1 MSAGRIASLG
11 ATLDFHHG
19 LRAAKLRRNP
29 TCAAGVGLRLGLV
42 PIVGAALLSGVAAQ
56 AQTLKASAPVPVT
69 PASGSVVTT
78 RTPTVTTENAHGL
91 YVPAV
96 FTYLFEVYDADAG
109 MMLTASG
116 AVGQGALETSFRVPT
131 MLEYATTYWWRV
143 RAELDGEDGPW
154 SATFSFVTPD
164 PPPPPPP
171 SAGPLSFTD
180 VSVAS
185 GVAPSVLGGHGAMFG
200 DATGTGGPDL
210 YITMNFDGPQADL
223 FFVNNGDSTFTEEG
237 AARGV
242 DDFDVGS
249 HGAAFADL
257 DGDGDL
263 DLVNGATGG
272 AGAPN
277 NIFRNNGQGFF
288 TDVTPASMA
297 TRAEATRGLVAFD
310 MDRDGDLDIFA
321 VSGFLGSGDPAGE
334 RNELYRNDGNL
345 QFTSITSGAAYDAEA
360 GQGVTDT
367 DYDGDGD
374 IDLIASNRS
383 GPLVVLR
390 NDGGVFTQVTAAGIG
405 LDRGAASGITMAD
418 IDTDGD
424 QDMLL
429 VDLNASDE
437 RVGSLFRNDG
447 AGTFTRLREFTG
459 FDGFM
464 GGFADLD
471 NDQDLDLVF
480 AGDDVSYLNDGAGRF
495 TPGPAVPVTGIDDPR
510 AIAFAD
516 IDGDGDLDFAIGAKR
531 SSNWMVRNNVSGP
544 NWLKVVL
551 ISPQGQLGAFGT
563 KVAIYPDGR
572 VGASMIGMRESRS
585 NNGYLGQDDPTLH
598 FGLGS
603 VRAVTMIATF
613 LDGSIRVLTGVTA
626 NQTVTVDGRTT
637 SAFGLRHR
645 QRAPGRPW

>member
-1 MSAGRIASLG
+1 MLG
-11 ATLDFHHG
+11 FPHR
-19 LRAAKLRRNP
+19 LRDNRS
-29 TCAAGVGLRLGLV
+29 VGAVHRLGLV
-42 PIVGAALLSGVAAQ
+42 PIVVAVLMTSVGAQ

-78 RTPTVTTENAHGL
+78 RTPTLTTENAHGL
-91 YVPAV
+91 FVPAV
-96 FTYLFEVYDADAG
+96 FTYYFEVYDADAG
-109 MMLTASG
+109 MPLTASG
-116 AVGQGALETSFRVPT
+116 VVGQGALQSSFRIPT
-131 MLEYATTYWWRV
+131 TLEYATTYWWRV
-143 RAELDGEDGPW
+143 RAELDGADGPW
-154 SATFSFVTPD
+154 SATVTFVTPD
-164 PPPPPPP
+164 PPPPPPL
-171 SAGPLSFTD
+171 SAVPLSFSD
-180 VSVAS
+180 ISVAS

-200 DATGTGGPDL
+200 DATSNGGPDL

-223 FFVNNGDSTFTEEG
+223 FFVNNGDSTFSEEG
-237 AARGV
+237 GARGV
-242 DDFDVGS
+242 ADFDAGS
-249 HGAAFADL
+249 HGAAFSDL
-257 DGDGDL
+257 DNDGDF

-272 AGAPN
+272 AGTPN
-277 NIFRNNGQGFF
+277 TIFRNNGRGFF

-297 TRAEATRGLVAFD
+297 TRAEATRGLVTFD

-321 VSGFLGSGDPAGE
+321 VSGFLGSDDPAGE

-383 GPLVVLR
+383 GRLVVLR
-390 NDGGVFTQVTAAGIG
+390 NDSGVFTQVTAAGIG
-405 LDRGAASGITMAD
+405 IDRDAASGITMAD

-429 VDLNASDE
+429 VDLDADGE
-437 RVGSLFRNDG
+437 RIGYLFRNDG

-459 FDGFM
+459 IEGVM

-480 AGDDVSYLNDGAGRF
+480 AGDDVAYLNDGAGRF
-495 TPGPAVPVTGIDDPR
+495 TPGPAVPITGIDDPR

-531 SSNWMVRNNVSGP
+531 SSNWIVRNNVSGP
-544 NWLKVVL
+544 NWLRVVL
-551 ISPQGQLGAFGT
+551 ISPRGQLGAFGT
-563 KVAIYPDGR
+563 TVAIYPDGR
-572 VGASMIGMRESRS
+572 VGARMIGMRESRS

-603 VRAVTMIATF
+603 LNAVTVIATF
-613 LDGSIRVLTGVTA
+613 LDGTIRTLTGVTA

-637 SAFGLRHR
+637 SAYGFPHR
-645 QRAPGRPW
+645 QRTLRPRRPR

>member
-1 MSAGRIASLG
+1 M
-11 ATLDFHHG
+11 
-19 LRAAKLRRNP
+19 
-29 TCAAGVGLRLGLV
+29 
-42 PIVGAALLSGVAAQ
+42 LLSGVAAQ

-69 PASGSVVTT
+69 PASGSVLTT
-78 RTPTVTTENAHGL
+78 RTPTLTTENAHGL
-91 YVPAV
+91 FVPAV
-96 FTYLFEVYDADAG
+96 FAYLFEVYDADAG
-109 MMLTASG
+109 MRLTASG
-116 AVGQGALETSFRVPT
+116 VVGQGALETSFRLPT
-131 MLEYATTYWWRV
+131 TLEYATTYWWRV
-143 RAELDGEDGPW
+143 RAQLDGADGPW
-154 SATFSFVTPD
+154 SPTVAFGTPD

-171 SAGPLSFTD
+171 PSSPVPLSFTD
-180 VSVAS
+180 ISVAS

-200 DATGTGGPDL
+200 DATGNGGPDL

-223 FFVNNGDSTFTEEG
+223 FFVNDGDATFTEEG

-249 HGAAFADL
+249 HGAAFSDL
-257 DGDGDL
+257 DNDGDL

-277 NIFRNNGQGFF
+277 NIFQNNGRGFF
-288 TDVTPASMA
+288 TDMTPASMA
-297 TRAEATRGLVAFD
+297 TRAEATRGLVTFD
-310 MDRDGDLDIFA
+310 MDRDGDLDVFA
-321 VSGFLGSGDPAGE
+321 VSGFLGSDDPAGE

-345 QFTSITSGAAYDAEA
+345 QFTSITSGAAYHAEA

-374 IDLIASNRS
+374 VDLIASNRS
-383 GPLVVLR
+383 GRLAVLR

-405 LDRGAASGITMAD
+405 IDRDAASGITMAD

-429 VDLNASDE
+429 VDLDANGE

-459 FDGFM
+459 FDGYM

-471 NDQDLDLVF
+471 NDQDLDLVL
-480 AGDDVSYLNDGAGRF
+480 AGDDVSYLNDGAGGF
-495 TPGPAVPVTGIDDPR
+495 TPGPAVPITGIDDPR

-544 NWLKVVL
+544 NWLRVVL
-551 ISPQGQLGAFGT
+551 ISPQGQLGAFGA

-572 VGASMIGMRESRS
+572 IGASMIGMRESRS

-603 VRAVTMIATF
+603 VGAVTVIATF
-613 LDGSIRVLTGVTA
+613 LDGTIRTLTGVTA

-637 SAFGLRHR
+637 SMSGVPRR
-645 QRAPGRPW
+645 QRAGRPW

>member
-1 MSAGRIASLG
+1 M
-11 ATLDFHHG
+11 
-19 LRAAKLRRNP
+19 LRRENM
-29 TCAAGVGLRLGLV
+29 AGSRYPLGLV
-42 PIVGAALLSGVAAQ
+42 PIVVALLLSSGAAQ

-78 RTPTVTTENAHGL
+78 RTPTLTAQNARGL
-91 YVPAV
+91 FAPAV
-96 FTYLFEVYDADAG
+96 FTNRFEVYDAVR
-109 MMLTASG
+109 MTLSASG
-116 AVGQGALETSFRVPT
+116 LVIQGDGTTQFGIATPLD
-131 MLEYATTYWWRV
+131 YATTYWWRA
-143 RAELDGEDGPW
+143 RAELDGADGPW

-164 PPPPPPP
+164 PPPPQPPP
-171 SAGPLSFTD
+171 SSSLSFTD
-180 VSVAS
+180 ISVAS

-200 DATGTGGPDL
+200 DATGDGNPDL

-223 FFVNNGDSTFTEEG
+223 FFVNGGDSTFTELG

-242 DDFDVGS
+242 ADFDVGS

-257 DGDGDL
+257 DNDGDY
-263 DLVNGATGG
+263 DLVNGATGQE
-272 AGAPN
+272 GAPN
-277 NIFRNNGQGFF
+277 NIFRNNGEGFF
-288 TDVTPASMA
+288 TDATPTSMA
-297 TRAEATRGLVAFD
+297 ARAEATRGMVTFD

-321 VSGFLGSGDPAGE
+321 VSGFLGSDDPSGE
-334 RNELYRNDGNL
+334 RNELYRNDGSL
-345 QFTSITSGAAYDAEA
+345 QFTSITSGAAYAAEA

-383 GPLVVLR
+383 GRLIVLR
-390 NDGGVFTQVTAAGIG
+390 NDDGVFTQVTAAEIGI
-405 LDRGAASGITMAD
+405 DRDAASGITMAD

-429 VDLNASDE
+429 VDLDADGT
-437 RVGSLFRNDG
+437 RVGYLFRNDG

-459 FDGFM
+459 FEGFM

-480 AGDDVSYLNDGAGRF
+480 AGDDVCYLNDGAGGF
-495 TPGPAVPVTGIDDPR
+495 TPGPAVPITGIEDPR

-531 SSNWMVRNNVSGP
+531 SSNWLVRNNVSGT
-544 NWLKVVL
+544 NWLRVVL

-603 VRAVTMIATF
+603 VSAVTVIATF
-613 LDGSIRVLTGVTA
+613 LDGMIRTLTGVTA
-626 NQTVTVDGRTT
+626 NQTVTVDGRST
-637 SAFGLRHR
+637 SASGFPHQPRGV
-645 QRAPGRPW
+645 RPW

>member
-1 MSAGRIASLG
+1 MHR
-11 ATLDFHHG
+11 
-19 LRAAKLRRNP
+19 RALFP
-29 TCAAGVGLRLGLV
+29 V
-42 PIVGAALLSGVAAQ
+42 VGAVLLSGVTAQ
-56 AQTLKASAPVPVT
+56 AQTLKVSAPVPVT
-69 PASGSVVTT
+69 PASGAVVTT
-78 RTPTVTTENAHGL
+78 RTPTLATQNAHGL

-96 FTYLFEVYDADAG
+96 FSYRFEVYDADAG
-109 MMLTASG
+109 MAQTASG
-116 AVGQGALETSFRVPT
+116 VVGQGALQTSFRVPT
-131 MLEYATTYWWRV
+131 TLEHATTYWWRV
-143 RAELDGEDGPW
+143 RAELDGADGPW
-154 SATFSFVTPD
+154 SATVTFVTPD
-164 PPPPPPP
+164 APPPPP
-171 SAGPLSFTD
+171 SAGALSFTD
-180 VSVAS
+180 ISVAS
-185 GVAPSVLGGHGAMFG
+185 GVAPSRLGGHGAMFG
-200 DATGTGGPDL
+200 NATGTRGPDL

-223 FFVNNGDSTFTEEG
+223 FFVNTGDSTFTEAG

-242 DDFDVGS
+242 DDVDVGS
-249 HGAAFADL
+249 HGAAFSDL
-257 DGDGDL
+257 DNDGDL

-288 TDVTPASMA
+288 TDVTPASLA
-297 TRAEATRGLVAFD
+297 TRAEATRGLVTFD

-321 VSGFLGSGDPAGE
+321 VSGFLGSDDPKGE

-345 QFTSITSGAAYDAEA
+345 QFTSITSGAAYTAEA

-374 IDLIASNRS
+374 IDLIVSNRS

-390 NDGGVFTQVTAAGIG
+390 NDGGMFTQITAAGIG
-405 LDRGAASGITMAD
+405 IDRDAASGITMAD

-429 VDLNASDE
+429 VDLDARGE
-437 RVGSLFRNDG
+437 RIGYLFRNDG

-459 FDGFM
+459 FEGFM

-480 AGDDVSYLNDGAGRF
+480 AGDDVSYLNDGAGGF
-495 TPGPAVPVTGIDDPR
+495 TTGPTVPVTGIDDPR

-531 SSNWMVRNNVSGP
+531 SSNWLVRNNVSGP

-551 ISPQGQLGAFGT
+551 LSPQGQLGAFGT

-603 VRAVTMIATF
+603 LSAVTVIATF
-613 LDGSIRVLTGVTA
+613 LDGTIRTLTGVAA

-637 SAFGLRHR
+637 SVSGVPHR
-645 QRAPGRPW
+645 QRTRRP